1 MSRPDGENGAD
12 RAAVRPRSAGRL
24 DTVSQRY
31 RVEPAMSYVDAA
43 TKAKDP
49 AFWGKKP

>member
-1 MSRPDGENGAD
+1 MKEGLLS
-12 RAAVRPRSAGRL
+12 
-24 DTVSQRY
+24 TVTQRF

-49 AFWGKKP
+49 AFWSKKP

>member
-1 MSRPDGENGAD
+1 MTAEES
-12 RAAVRPRSAGRL
+12 AALGKFMKDSLVM
-24 DTVSQRY
+24 TTTQRY